1 MARRLLYLTRHGETD
16 WNVAGR
22 WQGHTDVPLNAVG
35 YAQARALGRSLRR
48 VAPVAVVSSDLV
60 RAVETARVAAEMLGI
75 ELAYTDR
82 GLRERA
88 FGCFEGLTRE
98 ECLRHHSEAWRAW
111 VEEQRAPEGG
121 EDRDALAARVIAAI
135 GRAAENLLPGAG
147 PVLVVTHGGS
157 LRAAVSKAHGS
168 TPPPIANGAVW
179 RVEWDGGIV
188 AAEPVDIP

>member
-35 YAQARALGRSLRR
+35 YSQARALGRALRR
-48 VAPVAVVSSDLV
+48 VSPVAVVSSDLV
-60 RAVETARVAAEMLGI
+60 RAVETARVAAALLRV

-82 GLRERA
+82 ELRERA

-98 ECLRHHSEAWRAW
+98 ECVARHPEAWRAW

-121 EDRDALAARVIAAI
+121 EDRKVLAARVTAAI
-135 GRAAENLLPGAG
+135 GRAAEELLPGAG
-147 PVLVVTHGGS
+147 PLLVVTHGGS
-157 LRAAVSKAHGS
+157 LRAAVTAAYGS
-168 TPPPIANGAVW
+168 MPPPIANGAIW

-188 AAEPVDIP
+188 SAEPVDIP